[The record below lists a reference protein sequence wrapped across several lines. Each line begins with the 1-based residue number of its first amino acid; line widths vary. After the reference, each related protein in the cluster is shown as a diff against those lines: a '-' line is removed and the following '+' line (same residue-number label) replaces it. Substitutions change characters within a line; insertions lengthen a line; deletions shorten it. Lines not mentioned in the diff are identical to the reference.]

1 MPLLSSIS
9 LNTVTHTFQVL
20 SYCGIIH
27 TVNIEVTPA
36 VGKKTR
42 YSTSKKQPRTRKRPA
57 KKDTVSTAKKDASN
71 FARSIGSFIPG
82 VGTILGIQSIY
93 SDGMK
98 LLESGP
104 LALKELG
111 KKSKERIESRI
122 RKRFKRR

>member
-9 LNTVTHTFQVL
+9 LNKVTHAFQVL
-20 SYCGIIH
+20 RYCGIIH
-27 TVNIEVTPA
+27 IVNTEVIPA
-36 VGKKTR
+36 VDKKTK
-42 YSTSKKQPRTRKRPA
+42 YTTSKKQPKTRKRPT
-57 KKDTVSTAKKDASN
+57 KKDTISTAKMDASN

-122 RKRFKRR
+122 RKRLKRQ